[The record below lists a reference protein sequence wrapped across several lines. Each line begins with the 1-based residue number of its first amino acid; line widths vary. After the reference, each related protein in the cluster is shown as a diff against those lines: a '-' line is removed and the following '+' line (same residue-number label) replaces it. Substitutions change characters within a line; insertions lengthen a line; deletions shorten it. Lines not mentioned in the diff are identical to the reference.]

1 MFSRFTLLRVSRTA
15 SLTSAGSRCCDAHLL
30 DEAGYCGPT
39 FPQVLWPI
47 LYRELVVLENA
58 LHMVM
63 TAQQGVGSM

>member
-1 MFSRFTLLRVSRTA
+1 MFHALRL
-15 SLTSAGSRCCDAHLL
+15 SLEPEVDDAHLL
-30 DEAGYCGPT
+30 DEAGHYGPT

-63 TAQQGVGSM
+63 TVQQRVGRM

>member
-1 MFSRFTLLRVSRTA
+1 MFHALRL
-15 SLTSAGSRCCDAHLL
+15 SLQPEVDDAHLL